1 MNEQKL
7 YSKVMDLIERANQGI
22 AELDDSARIELIV
35 LQNFK
40 PTLYSLLESNKED
53 EFLLRL
59 EDFTTE
65 ECNIDLRTL
74 IDAEVRRELYRKG
87 YDYIENQSDYNKL
100 LFRKDND

>member
-1 MNEQKL
+1 MNEQKFN
-7 YSKVMDLIERANQGI
+7 SKVMDLIERANQRI
-22 AELDDSARIELIV
+22 AEYDDKARIELIV

-40 PTLYSLLESNKED
+40 PTLYSLLECNKED

-59 EDFTTE
+59 EDLTTE
-65 ECNIDLRTL
+65 ECNIDLRDL